1 MSNNVLT
8 SISRFH
14 LPFLALPFIFWAAT
28 ALPFWRQPNK
38 TKLLFYVHDYLTGH
52 DASALTVAGKDGAT
66 TSILQF
72 GTLLVVDDKVTEG
85 PDPNSKEI
93 GRAQGMY
100 LNSQLDGKGLHMV
113 FSVIFTQ
120 GEYKGSTL
128 EIQGADLFAMKERE
142 FSVVSGTGYF
152 RFVRGYGIMTTEFL
166 DVANLRG
173 ILKLDITVK
182 HDYY

>member
-14 LPFLALPFIFWAAT
+14 LPFLALPFIFWAVT

-93 GRAQGMY
+93 GRAQGIW
-100 LNSQLDGKGLHMV
+100 MV
-113 FSVIFTQ
+113 RLYGVFYRFTKEQ
-120 GEYKGSTL
+120 GSTL